1 MLPMNAPPALPILLL
16 AAAGFL
22 SSAGARVI
30 DPLLSVIAAD
40 FETTVPAVSI
50 VVAAYTLPYG
60 LCQVLIGP
68 AGDRLGKLRVVF
80 WALLAFAAATGAC
93 ALAASVPGLAV
104 LRIAAGAAS
113 AAIIPVAMAF
123 IADAVPYAERQVT
136 LSRFLNGIVFSQMLA
151 GPAGGVFGQY
161 VGWRGVFL
169 LLAIGGALIA
179 AALALRLRRLP
190 EPRGHGHAS
199 FSLANYLVLARHR
212 PARILLFCGML
223 DGLLLMGCFPFL
235 APYMHEAFGLSYAAV
250 GLVLA
255 AFGAGALAYTRSA
268 RVLLPRLGE
277 SGFVAAGG
285 TLMALSVAAAALSPT
300 WWLFIPI
307 EAAMG
312 LGFYLLHGVM
322 QARATEL
329 LPNARATAVSSF
341 AFVLFL
347 GQSIGALAMGALI
360 AHFGYQAAFCIDAA
374 AILVFGLALRQ
385 VMRRPAGQGA
395 AA

>member
-1 MLPMNAPPALPILLL
+1 M
-16 AAAGFL
+16 
-22 SSAGARVI
+22 
-30 DPLLSVIAAD
+30 
-40 FETTVPAVSI
+40 
-50 VVAAYTLPYG
+50 PYG

-93 ALAASVPGLAV
+93 ALAEFVTSLAM

-190 EPRGHGHAS
+190 DRRGAAS

-212 PARILLFCGML
+212 GARTLLFCGML
-223 DGLLLMGCFPFL
+223 DGMLLMGCFPFL

-255 AFGAGALAYTRSA
+255 LFGAGALVYTRSA
-268 RVLLPRLGE
+268 RALLPRLGE

-285 TLMALSVAAAALSPT
+285 TLMALSVAAAALSPV

-347 GQSIGALAMGALI
+347 GQSIGALAMGARSPI
-360 AHFGYQAAFCIDAA
+360 SAT
-374 AILVFGLALRQ
+374 
-385 VMRRPAGQGA
+385 RPPSASTPSA
-395 AA
+395 S